1 MVMNRRIH
9 MKKSMIAA
17 TLLVATSA
25 SSAELSLWQVKY
37 KAETNYMDGYT
48 VEGQAYEAT
57 GSFEK
62 TGAFISSV
70 RAEVS
75 PDSMSSG
82 LSARDRSIKEI
93 IFEKSDNTIPNIVF
107 ESSDIDCQTTDSGD
121 YCMAKGSLS
130 IRGESKPL
138 EIGFWVSDY
147 EGKTWLH
154 SDFNVL
160 LSSYDFYYTTSSAIK
175 VADKIELNI
184 DLIEK

>member
-1 MVMNRRIH
+1 
-9 MKKSMIAA
+9 MKKSLIVA
-17 TLLVATSA
+17 TLLAA
-25 SSAELSLWQVKY
+25 SSAQSAELKLWQVKY

-62 TGAFISSV
+62 TGEFITSV

-82 LSARDRSIKEI
+82 LSARDRSIKGI
-93 IFEKSDNTIPNIVF
+93 IFEKPDKTIPNIVF
-107 ESSDIDCQTTDSGD
+107 ESSDISCQTTDSGD
-121 YCMAKGSLS
+121 YCVANGNLS

-138 EIGFWVSDY
+138 ELGFWVSDY
-147 EGKTWLH
+147 EGQTWLH
-154 SDFNVL
+154 SDVNVF
-160 LSSYDFYYTTSSAIK
+160 LSSYDFYHTTSSAIK

-184 DLIEK
+184 DLLEK